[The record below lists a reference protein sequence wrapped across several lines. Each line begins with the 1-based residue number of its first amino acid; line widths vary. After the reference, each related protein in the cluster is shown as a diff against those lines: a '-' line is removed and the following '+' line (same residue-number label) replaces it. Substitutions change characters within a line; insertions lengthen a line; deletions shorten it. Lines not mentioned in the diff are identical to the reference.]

1 MGCSFVLL
9 SFRLT
14 LASPCHIISI
24 YKVPFI
30 GLPFLRGVHNLLS
43 LGGYLR
49 TSFYLVYFICW
60 KLHDLSSTPPHKTSL
75 SACLTLIFGVLN
87 HVMSYEDFFRNL
99 INKKSRIYRKFEK
112 PNSEILVHNWTNFK
126 T

>member
-1 MGCSFVLL
+1 MKEWSDQTCAVRYDHAKGYRGMGCSFVLL

-14 LASPCHIISI
+14 LASPCHIISSN
-24 YKVPFI
+24 KVPFI

-60 KLHDLSSTPPHKTSL
+60 KLHDLSSS
-75 SACLTLIFGVLN
+75 
-87 HVMSYEDFFRNL
+87 
-99 INKKSRIYRKFEK
+99 
-112 PNSEILVHNWTNFK
+112 
-126 T
+126 